1 MILTSQY
8 RLFDAIEDF
17 AGSVDIPAEQSTRTF
32 SQDNFALS
40 AEQINVNFEGLTFS
54 TNSRDN
60 FDNGRISTTAANTI
74 PMDSIASI
82 IIPSSLRDETSRE
95 LTRLVFSVF
104 SDDTLFQPRVDLV
117 RFQDFEVGS
126 VFLSATPYRDTIND
140 NLQSFT
146 VSNLS
151 DTVTIQFQ
159 KAMVCIYVH
168 AHVYVHILTYTL
180 LLLSSLV
187 HLLSAYFGTS
197 L

>member
-1 MILTSQY
+1 MPTLGLISLHVLNDSTSQY

-17 AGSVDIPAEQSTRTF
+17 AGSVEIPAEQSTRAF

-54 TNSRDN
+54 TNSRNN

-74 PMDSIASI
+74 PVDSIASI
-82 IIPSSLRDETSRE
+82 IIPSSLRDETSSE
-95 LTRLVFSVF
+95 LARLVFSVF

-146 VSNLS
+146 VSDLT

-159 KAMVCIYVH
+159 KAVVSIYI
-168 AHVYVHILTYTL
+168 YTYMCM
-180 LLLSSLV
+180 
-187 HLLSAYFGTS
+187 F
-197 L
+197 